1 METTTVKNHLL
12 DAIRKFEIID
22 CHEHLGPEKWR
33 LEQSV
38 DVFTLFSHYTRLDLL
53 GAGISNEVYQA
64 LFDQKIPLERR
75 WVLFKPYWERIRWTS
90 FARSAL
96 IAAQKFYGFSDIN
109 EITYQP
115 LSEAI
120 QKANQPGIYQRVLGD
135 ACKIRTALTQCGQTD
150 LGTPLLTPLMPMF
163 LREELGTW
171 DKLSHPS
178 FTPGASIHSLDDY
191 LDALRHYVLRVK
203 SEGAVG
209 LKMASSPYQNPDR
222 REAIN
227 SFENM
232 RSGALDQLSS
242 PLERKPIIDYV
253 VHNMIAFA
261 GPFIDYV
268 VDQMIAFAGQQDLVV
283 AVHTGYAGDFRIL
296 DPLHM
301 IPLLQ
306 RHPTVRFDIYHL
318 GFPWIRQALMLG
330 KGFHNV
336 WLNLCWTHII
346 SQRMV
351 VSALDEAIDLIPSNK
366 LLAFGGDYGI
376 PVEKV
381 YGHLVMAQEDIAE
394 VLARRVTEKQ
404 MTETQALDIAH
415 RWFWENPVE
424 LYKLKLEGPK

>member
-1 METTTVKNHLL
+1 MVTTTVKNHLL

-33 LEQSV
+33 VERSV
-38 DVFTLFSHYTRLDLL
+38 DVFTLFSHYTRGDLL
-53 GAGISNEVYQA
+53 VAGLSDKDYQA
-64 LFDQKIPLERR
+64 LFDQNISLERR

-90 FARSAL
+90 YARSAL

-109 EITYQP
+109 DNTYQP

-120 QKANQPGIYQRVLGD
+120 QKANQPGIYQCVLGD

-150 LGTPLLTPLMPMF
+150 LGTSLLTPLMPIF
-163 LREELGTW
+163 FREELGTW

-178 FTPGASIHSLDDY
+178 FTPGASIRSLDDY

-232 RSGALDQLSS
+232 RSGVLDQLCT
-242 PLERKPIIDYV
+242 PPER
-253 VHNMIAFA
+253 N
-261 GPFIDYV
+261 PFIDYV
-268 VDQMIAFAGQQDLVV
+268 TDQMIAFAGQQDLVV
-283 AVHTGYAGDFRIL
+283 AVHTGYWGDFRLL

-330 KGFHNV
+330 KGFPNV

-346 SQRMV
+346 SQRAV
-351 VSALDEAIDLIPSNK
+351 VSALDEAIDLIPTNK

-394 VLARRVTEKQ
+394 VLARRVTENQ
-404 MTETQALDIAH
+404 MTETQAIELAH
-415 RWFWENPVE
+415 HWFWDNPVE
-424 LYKLKLEGPK
+424 LYKLKLD